1 MTSIG
6 WKNKILK
13 LIHID
18 MKIYQKK
25 SVIARVIYAFLAIFL
40 LLVGFS
46 LVFASSAD
54 FIKSNQIL
62 SDQKNSQEQLGV
74 KPLKIFIPSID
85 RTLDIS
91 DGYVV
96 DNRWTVS
103 ETGVSHLTT
112 SAVPGNRGNAVLY
125 GHNRDE
131 VLGKL
136 WKAQNN
142 DLVYVIL
149 SDGSITKYQIF
160 ERREVE
166 PSQVEILN
174 NVGDSRLTIYTC
186 SGFLDSARFVI
197 VGKLI

>member
-103 ETGVSHLTT
+103 ET
-112 SAVPGNRGNAVLY
+112 
-125 GHNRDE
+125 
-131 VLGKL
+131 
-136 WKAQNN
+136 
-142 DLVYVIL
+142 
-149 SDGSITKYQIF
+149 
-160 ERREVE
+160 
-166 PSQVEILN
+166 
-174 NVGDSRLTIYTC
+174 
-186 SGFLDSARFVI
+186 
-197 VGKLI
+197 

>member
-1 MTSIG
+1 
-6 WKNKILK
+6 
-13 LIHID
+13 